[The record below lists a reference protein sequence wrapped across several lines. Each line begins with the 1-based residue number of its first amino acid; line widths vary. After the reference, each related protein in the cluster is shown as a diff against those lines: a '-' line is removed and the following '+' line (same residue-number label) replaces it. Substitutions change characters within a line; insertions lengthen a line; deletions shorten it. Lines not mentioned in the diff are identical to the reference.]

1 MVRQN
6 KLLQD
11 WASEQLKLVKGK
23 DAEISMFQTISGDAS
38 FRRYYRLQSD
48 GDSFIAVD
56 APPDTENNP
65 AFVAIADA
73 LVESGLDAPIVYA
86 LDISRG
92 YMLLSDLGDQQLLG
106 LLNSDTVDAYYRKAL
121 SDLVLM
127 QKLQAEDLQR
137 SENDWAFSC
146 PDYDLERLQN
156 EMLLFSDWFLP
167 QYLDLSLDESEQ
179 GNLEQTYGLLAKSA
193 LEQPKVFVHRDYH
206 SRNIMVKEDG
216 KLAHIDFQDGVIGPI
231 SYDMVSL
238 LKDCYISWPK
248 EQVEG
253 WVKYYGE
260 EAAKAGLFDSNSNDG
275 LNNNQLLKWFDWMGI
290 QRHLKAIGIFAR
302 LNIRDQKPGYLKDI
316 PRTFNYILEASR
328 GYPELAEFH
337 QLMLN
342 RVLPKLLAVN
352 PEAEKFI
359 DRLFIS

>member
-23 DAEISMFQTISGDAS
+23 DAEISMFQAISGDAS
-38 FRRYYRLQSD
+38 FRRYYRLQVD
-48 GDSFIAVD
+48 GDSLIAVD

-65 AFVAIADA
+65 AFVSIADA
-73 LVESGLDAPIVYA
+73 LIKSGLKAPIVYA

-106 LLNSDTVDAYYRKAL
+106 LLTPDTVDDYYKKAL

-137 SENDWAFSC
+137 TEKEWAFSC

-167 QYLDLSLDESEQ
+167 QYLGLNLDKSENETLDHAYSLLTQ
-179 GNLEQTYGLLAKSA
+179 SA

-206 SRNIMVKEDG
+206 SRNIMVTTDDN
-216 KLAHIDFQDGVIGPI
+216 LAIIDFQDGVMGPF
-231 SYDMVSL
+231 SYDLASL

-253 WVKYYGE
+253 WVRYYGE
-260 EAAKAGLFDSNSNDG
+260 EAAKAGLFDNKPKNG
-275 LNNNQLLKWFDWMGI
+275 LNNAQLLKWFDWMGL
-290 QRHLKAIGIFAR
+290 QRHFKAIGIFAR

-316 PRTFNYILEASR
+316 PRTFNYVLEVSHC
-328 GYPELAEFH
+328 YPELAELH
-337 QLMLN
+337 LLMLN
-342 RVLPKLLAVN
+342 RVLPKLLIIN
-352 PEAEKFI
+352 PEAEEFI
-359 DRLFIS
+359 NRQFIS